1 MNPLQNNIPVLEQQ
15 FAELLSMINYHR
27 SRASHAVNEQQ
38 LLTAWSVGAYVSN
51 KLKTQQWGSKV
62 VTQFVEFVKVKAPE
76 QKGFSRR
83 NIYNMMMFYEEYS
96 AQTFLATI
104 QLYIPN
110 SFVQLP
116 TAQIHNA
123 DVEPITTEVAIVQL
137 PTAQFVQSEKIG
149 QIPQMPE
156 ILLSTS
162 YTNHIAILNQCKSA
176 EERLF
181 YIIYANRERLKV
193 KELQRCITNDT
204 YSSLYILLSIR
215 FKT

>member
-1 MNPLQNNIPVLEQQ
+1 MNPLQNNTSELEQQ
-15 FAELLSMINYHR
+15 FLELLSMINYHR

-38 LLTAWSVGAYVSN
+38 LLTAWNVGAYVSN

-62 VTQFVEFVKVKAPE
+62 VTQFAEFMKVKVPE

-83 NIYNMMMFYEEYS
+83 NIYNMVMFYEEYS
-96 AQTFLATI
+96 CQSFLSTL
-104 QLYIPN
+104 QSYLPS

-116 TAQIHNA
+116 TAQILST
-123 DVEPITTEVAIVQL
+123 DVRTISAPSEIVQL
-137 PTAQFVQSEKIG
+137 PTAQLDQKIG
-149 QIPQMPE
+149 LMPE

-181 YIIYANRERLKV
+181 YIIYSNRERLKV
-193 KELQRCITNDT
+193 KELQR
-204 YSSLYILLSIR
+204 
-215 FKT
+215 